1 MKMKS
6 KKYYSIN
13 ITVFLMAIL
22 FFYHAI
28 GTGIRLLYLKDDWNM
43 VLFLGTFFAIL
54 VYGIKALRLYI
65 ILLEKRLALASFIR
79 LYIKTTLINLVF
91 PFKLGEIFRMYC
103 YGIEF
108 KNYKRG
114 FLLILID
121 RYFDTLPLLL
131 LLLVST
137 IGEKNQVSGVVAV
150 LCVFIILVTV
160 FYWIFPSTYK
170 YLNRF
175 LIMNI
180 ESDRGILALD
190 MIRKAQNWYLYA
202 KELIRG
208 REAILL
214 VLSGCAWLAEYAMLY
229 SLVIGSGRIFKA
241 ENFVSYINAVFT
253 GKSNEYVEI
262 YICMSGLILAVCA
275 GFAYGRLWFVKKE
288 RS

>member
-1 MKMKS
+1 M
-6 KKYYSIN
+6 
-13 ITVFLMAIL
+13 
-22 FFYHAI
+22 
-28 GTGIRLLYLKDDWNM
+28 
-43 VLFLGTFFAIL
+43 LFLGVLFTVL

-65 ILLEKRLALASFIR
+65 ILLEKRLALANFIR

-91 PFKLGEIFRMYC
+91 PFKLGEVFRMYC
-103 YGIEF
+103 YGTEF
-108 KNYKRG
+108 RNYKRG

-137 IGEKNQVSGVVAV
+137 AGQQNRVSGVVAV
-150 LCVFIILVTV
+150 LCIFIILLTI
-160 FYWIFPSTYK
+160 FYWIFPSSYK

-180 ESDRGILALD
+180 ESDRGIFALD

-229 SLVIGSGRIFKA
+229 CLVIGSGRIFKA
-241 ENFVSYINAVFT
+241 ENFVSYMNAVFT
-253 GKSNEYVEI
+253 GKSNEYVDI

-288 RS
+288 QS